1 MAQSQVILCIVG
13 GSGPSMIR
21 FYVLLPTIH
30 CCEPSLDFR
39 RFGKPIPRWHSD
51 AEVQVNQF
59 ASL

>member
-1 MAQSQVILCIVG
+1 VILGIVG
-13 GSGPSMIR
+13 GSGPSTIR

-30 CCEPSLDFR
+30 CGGPSLDFR
-39 RFGKPIPRWHSD
+39 RFGKPIPRWHSE